1 MKHYFKEF
9 KKRPYFF
16 YDKIES
22 KLVINCISLNVNK
35 YKKLLSKSNLSKKE
49 IEAVINDYKKLTEN
63 IILKLDFNIK
73 KYKHGE
79 KLFLEIK
86 NSKNSTINKIFLLHN
101 LCKNYGTLPFAN
113 IARMAFISVEFL
125 NSMVEMNI
133 IKDEDKKIF

>member
-1 MKHYFKEF
+1 MPLLYSFLGTPYIDLRTDINSFLLNNFSENLQRKLMKHYFKEF

-79 KLFLEIK
+79 KLFR
-86 NSKNSTINKIFLLHN
+86 N
-101 LCKNYGTLPFAN
+101 
-113 IARMAFISVEFL
+113 
-125 NSMVEMNI
+125 
-133 IKDEDKKIF
+133 